1 MMRNQSG
8 YPDPTAE
15 RAINHVMAKQAKQT
29 KQAKHANKARPLVY
43 ICIPIRDL
51 GNELLEMILKEVIQ

>member
-15 RAINHVMAKQAKQT
+15 RAINHVMAKHSKQAKQA
-29 KQAKHANKARPLVY
+29 KQANNSRPLVY

-51 GNELLEMILKEVIQ
+51 SNELLETILKGVIQ

>member
-15 RAINHVMAKQAKQT
+15 RAINHVMAKQAKPA
-29 KQAKHANKARPLVY
+29 KQADQADESRPRVC

-51 GNELLEMILKEVIQ
+51 SDELLEMILKEVIQ